1 MLWSGP
7 SAMARKDKKRI
18 PLDRHTWHLVKRLVK
33 GYVRPYRWRIAGA
46 VGCMI
51 LVAASTAGMAQIMQ
65 PLIDE
70 AFGAKNPDAL
80 YVLATL
86 VMAIFAVRGLASFGE
101 AVLMSFT
108 GFRVV
113 ADLQSA
119 LYRKLIFADLAF
131 FNNNSPGTLVSRFLN
146 DVGLLRNAVSTT
158 LTGFGRD
165 LLTVVALVGL
175 MFWQDWVLAAIAFLS
190 FPTAVLPIVR
200 IGKRMRKV
208 SGNTQA
214 MMGRLTTLLDET
226 FQGVRHVKAYGME
239 PTEIRRADDSID
251 EVFRLQQKASVTRN
265 MLSPIMEILAG
276 LAIVAVIVY
285 GTNRVMDGSQT
296 PGAFFAF
303 ITALLLA
310 YDPIKRLAKLNANL
324 QEGLAAAERIF
335 QILDQE
341 PRIVDAPGAR
351 PLVVRG
357 GEVRLE
363 GLHFSYDTGAPALN
377 GIDLRAPA
385 GKTIALVGPSG
396 AGKST
401 VLNLLPRF
409 YDATGGRVLI
419 DGQDVREVTIAS
431 LRGAMALVSQEV
443 ILFDET
449 GRANIAYGRGDASA
463 AEIEQAARHAGA
475 HDFIVE
481 LPQGYDTQV
490 GPRGVKL
497 SGGQRQRIAIA
508 RAMLKNAPI
517 LLLDEATSALDTESE
532 RHVQRALKMLMQGRT
547 TLVIAHRL
555 STVVDADLIY
565 VLREGRVAEQGTHA
579 ELLRKSGLYAHLYA
593 QQFAEQ
599 EREAR
604 TDALRR
610 QA

>member
-1 MLWSGP
+1 
-7 SAMARKDKKRI
+7 MARKNKKRI
-18 PLDRHTWHLVKRLVK
+18 PLDRTTWRLVKRLVK
-33 GYVRPYRWRIAGA
+33 GYVRPHRWRIAGA
-46 VGCMI
+46 IACMV
-51 LVAASTAGMAQIMQ
+51 LVAITTAGMAQIMQ

-70 AFGAKNPDAL
+70 AFGAKDPDAL
-80 YVLATL
+80 YVLAIL
-86 VMAIFAVRGLASFGE
+86 VMGIFAVRGLASFGE
-101 AVLMSFT
+101 AVLMSYT

-119 LYRKLIFADLAF
+119 LYRRLILSDLAF
-131 FNNNSPGTLVSRFLN
+131 FNNTSPGTLVSRFLN
-146 DVGLLRNAVSTT
+146 DVGLLRNGVSTT

-175 MFWQDWVLAAIAFLS
+175 MFWQDWVLAAISFLA

-239 PTEIRRADDSID
+239 PHEIGRADEAID

-265 MLSPIMEILAG
+265 LLSPIMEILAG
-276 LAIVAVIVY
+276 FAIVAVIVY

-310 YDPIKRLAKLNANL
+310 YDPVKRLAKLNANL
-324 QEGLAAAERIF
+324 QEGLAAADRIF
-335 QILDQE
+335 HILDLQ
-341 PRIVDAPGAR
+341 PTIVDAPGAR
-351 PLVVRG
+351 PLAVAG

-363 GLHFSYDTGAPALN
+363 NVHFSYESGAPALN

-401 VLNLLPRF
+401 ILNLLPRF
-409 YDATGGRVLI
+409 YDVTDGQVLI
-419 DGQDVREVTIAS
+419 DGQDIRGVTMAS

-449 GRANIAYGRGDASA
+449 VRANIAYGRTDATD
-463 AEIEQAARHAGA
+463 AEVEEAARHAGA
-475 HDFIVE
+475 HDFILE
-481 LPQGYDTQV
+481 LPKGYDTPV

-532 RHVQRALKMLMQGRT
+532 RHVQQALKMLMQGRT
-547 TLVIAHRL
+547 TVVIAHRL

-579 ELLRKSGLYAHLYA
+579 ELLRKGGLYAHLYA

-604 TDALRR
+604 TAALRR

>member
-1 MLWSGP
+1 
-7 SAMARKDKKRI
+7 MARKPKKRI
-18 PLDRHTWHLVKRLVK
+18 PLDRTTWPLVKRLVK
-33 GYVRPYRWRIAGA
+33 GYVRPHRWRIAGA
-46 VGCMI
+46 VACMV
-51 LVAASTAGMAQIMQ
+51 LVAATTAGMAQIMQ

-70 AFGAKNPDAL
+70 AFGAKDPNAL
-80 YVLATL
+80 YILAIL
-86 VMAIFAVRGLASFGE
+86 VMGIFAIRGVASFGE

-119 LYRKLIFADLAF
+119 LYRKLILSDLAF
-131 FNNNSPGTLVSRFLN
+131 FNKTSPGSLVSRFLN

-175 MFWQDWVLAAIAFLS
+175 MFWQDWLLAAIAFLS

-239 PTEIRRADDSID
+239 PHEIGRAEEAID
-251 EVFRLQQKASVTRN
+251 EVFLLQQKASVTRN
-265 MLSPIMEILAG
+265 LLSPIMEILAG
-276 LAIVAVIVY
+276 FAIVAVIVY
-285 GTNRVMDGSQT
+285 GTNRVMDGAQT

-310 YDPIKRLAKLNANL
+310 YDPVKRLAKLNANL

-335 QILDQE
+335 QILDLD
-341 PRIVDAPGAR
+341 PSIVDAPDAR
-351 PLVVRG
+351 PLAVSG

-363 GLHFSYDTGAPALN
+363 AVHFSYDTGAPALN

-401 VLNLLPRF
+401 ILNLLPRF
-409 YDATGGRVLI
+409 YDVTAGRVTI
-419 DGQDVREVTIAS
+419 DGQDVRQVTMAS
-431 LRGAMALVSQEV
+431 LRGAMALVSQEI

-449 GRANIAYGRGDASA
+449 VRANIAYGRPA
-463 AEIEQAARHAGA
+463 ATAEEIETAARHAGA
-475 HDFIVE
+475 HDFILE
-481 LPQGYDTQV
+481 LPQGYDTPV

-497 SGGQRQRIAIA
+497 SGGQRQRVAIA
-508 RAMLKNAPI
+508 RAMLKDAPI

-547 TLVIAHRL
+547 TVVIAHRL

-579 ELLRKSGLYAHLYA
+579 ELLRKGGLYAHLYA

-599 EREAR
+599 ERDAR
-604 TDALRR
+604 TAALRR

>member
-1 MLWSGP
+1 
-7 SAMARKDKKRI
+7 MAKKQNKRI
-18 PLDRHTWHLVKRLVK
+18 PLDRTTWPLVKRLV
-33 GYVRPYRWRIAGA
+33 GAYVRPHRWRIAGA

-51 LVAASTAGMAQIMQ
+51 LVAVTTAGMAQIMQ

-70 AFGAKNPDAL
+70 AFGSKNPDVL
-80 YVLATL
+80 YILAGLIL
-86 VMAIFAVRGLASFGE
+86 VIFAVRGFASFGE

-108 GFRVV
+108 GFRIV
-113 ADLQSA
+113 ADLQAS
-119 LYRKLIFADLAF
+119 LYRKLILSDLAYF
-131 FNNNSPGTLVSRFLN
+131 SSNSPGTLVSRFLN

-158 LTGFGRD
+158 LTGIGRD
-165 LLTVVALVGL
+165 LLTVTALIGL
-175 MFWQDWVLAAIAFLS
+175 MFWQDWILATIAFLS
-190 FPTAVLPIVR
+190 FPTAILPITRVGR
-200 IGKRMRKV
+200 RMRKV
-208 SGNTQA
+208 SGTTQSRL
-214 MMGRLTTLLDET
+214 GRLTMLLDET
-226 FQGVRHVKAYGME
+226 FQGIRHVKAYGME
-239 PTEIRRADDSID
+239 PHEIQRAGEAID

-265 MLSPIMEILAG
+265 LLSPIMEMLAG
-276 LAIVAVIVY
+276 VAIVAVIVY
-285 GTNRVMDGSQT
+285 GTNRVMEGTQT

-324 QEGLAAAERIF
+324 QEGLAAAERVF
-335 QILDQE
+335 SILDTE
-341 PRIVDAPGAR
+341 PQIVEKPGA
-351 PLVVRG
+351 PELQVRG

-363 GLHFSYDTGAPALN
+363 GVRFSYEGGVPALN
-377 GIDLRAPA
+377 GVDIAAPA
-385 GKTIALVGPSG
+385 GKTVALVGPSG

-409 YDATGGRVLI
+409 YDVTSGRVLV
-419 DGQDVREVTIAS
+419 DGQDVRDVTMAS

-443 ILFDET
+443 ILFDDT
-449 GRANIAYGRGDASA
+449 VRANIAYGRPSASQ
-463 AEIEQAARHAGA
+463 AEIEAAASHAGA
-475 HDFIVE
+475 HGFISE
-481 LPQGYDTQV
+481 LPEGYATQV

-508 RAMLKNAPI
+508 RAMLKDAPI

-565 VLREGRVAEQGTHA
+565 VLREGQVAERGTHA
-579 ELLRKSGLYAHLYA
+579 ELLAQGGLYAHLYA

-599 EREAR
+599 ERDER
-604 TDALRR
+604 TAAL
-610 QA
+610 QQPG